1 MSIITWN
8 PNDKSKGATL
18 SNNNLT
24 FQNDVTDAWVRATDG
39 RLYGK
44 WYWEVRIDQFTRYH
58 APGVVDRDELNI
70 INTNDL
76 DFYRYYSV
84 GEVRKGTIILYN
96 VDSFYT
102 GDIIGILLDMIDGK
116 LGFTKNGNLVCEF
129 IDIDTSKE
137 MFPVMW
143 GGYSVGRSTANF
155 GATKFDIV
163 DSNPKLWN
171 QLVND
176 GYKPY
181 DINNADWLYCALIK
195 SNNKYYTY
203 QNNEFIE
210 VGPTVEN
217 FEENFVSLSQ
227 LTTPTDRVVIP
238 MEGGEELEDG
248 RLYRKTIV
256 ISKYK
261 DIERIRVNKGE

>member
-44 WYWEVRIDQFTRYH
+44 WYWEVRIDQFTKWH
-58 APGVVDRDELNI
+58 APGVVDRDRLNI
-70 INTNDL
+70 IDTNDL

-84 GEVRKGTIILYN
+84 GGVYRGAILLYN

-102 GDIIGILLDMIDGK
+102 GDIIGILLDMINGK
-116 LGFTKNGNLVCEF
+116 LSFTKNGNLICDF
-129 IDIDTSKE
+129 IDIDTTKE

-163 DSNPKLWN
+163 DSNPELWN

-181 DINNADWLYCALIK
+181 DINNTNWFYVNK

-203 QNNEFIE
+203 QDNEFIE
-210 VGPTVEN
+210 VEPTVEN
-217 FEENFVSLSQ
+217 FKEKSIYLPD
-227 LTTPTDRVVIP
+227 LTTPTDKVVLT
-238 MEGGEELEDG
+238 MEGGEVLEDG
-248 RLYRKTIV
+248 RLYRKTID

-261 DIERIRVNKGE
+261 DIERIEVKRGEKR